1 VTAES
6 GPTQRRRRWWLL
18 LALPLLLAVAGY
30 VAFPYL
36 LDSALLKR
44 AIAGPAGRLR
54 VDWDSLRMTRLG
66 QFDVRGLEIQADS
79 RSMQWRVALDRALVG
94 VELRGLLD
102 RRFATS
108 AVKGAGL
115 DFQLRRKPTAEKPAD
130 STHLPP
136 MPGLELT
143 ARRPRPARRRP
154 PGWRFAIHGVDVTDL
169 REIWVDAYRLNGSGS
184 VRGGIETQVRGPFSL
199 DDLEV
204 SFTDASLLD
213 RGELV
218 AQSLALGTR
227 LDLEPSLPAE
237 LRTVEA
243 LTKLDGELRVTAES
257 GALGFLQP
265 LFHRAGV
272 RLHGTDSRLD
282 ADLRLVDGQL
292 QPGSRFDVAS
302 GHVVATFPAIGV
314 EGGGEIHGSVDDT
327 GLAVKADLPL
337 LDLVVHDQKI
347 GEAKGF
353 EMTVRSENPVLSTL
367 LGPTMAAEVGD
378 ANSEVAEQDD
388 GPTPVA
394 SREEKVEAAVAR
406 AADAGVVLEVALAD
420 GSIHDL
426 RPLADL
432 FPPSQAFRFTGGAAH
447 LAANANLRVENGAAS
462 IHLRGDD
469 VGLTLMDQPLLA
481 DVVLE
486 LEADSRDPRS
496 RWFDVR
502 KGSLALNGVKWSGEG
517 GEGDWSARLA
527 LRNGRIRLTKPVELV
542 ADLGVQMS
550 DTRPFVQMLAQ
561 EHKTVRW
568 FKGLLNI
575 KNVAGGAQVALD
587 EKTLRLRQVAID
599 GQGMMIRAQM
609 DLHQPPDALMLV
621 GLHGLRAGFALDA
634 GKRELQIRKP
644 REWYDERAKNWKPIH
659 P

>member
-1 VTAES
+1 
-6 GPTQRRRRWWLL
+6 
-18 LALPLLLAVAGY
+18 
-30 VAFPYL
+30 
-36 LDSALLKR
+36 
-44 AIAGPAGRLR
+44 
-54 VDWDSLRMTRLG
+54 
-66 QFDVRGLEIQADS
+66 
-79 RSMQWRVALDRALVG
+79 
-94 VELRGLLD
+94 
-102 RRFATS
+102 
-108 AVKGAGL
+108 
-115 DFQLRRKPTAEKPAD
+115 
-130 STHLPP
+130 

-143 ARRPRPARRRP
+143 ERRPRPAQRRP

-184 VRGGIETQVRGPFSL
+184 VRGAIETQVRGPFSL
-199 DDLEV
+199 DNLEV

-218 AQSLALGTR
+218 AQSLAVGTR

-237 LRTVEA
+237 LRTVEVMS
-243 LTKLDGELRVTAES
+243 KLGGELRVTAES

-265 LFHRAGV
+265 LFQRAGV
-272 RLHGTDSRLD
+272 RIHGTDSRLD
-282 ADLRLVDGQL
+282 ADLRLVDGRL

-302 GHVVATFPAIGV
+302 GRVVATFPAIGV
-314 EGGGEIHGSVDDT
+314 EGGGEIHGAVDAA
-327 GLAVKADLPL
+327 GLAVKADLPA
-337 LDLVVHDQKI
+337 LDLVVRDQKI

-353 EMTVRSENPVLSTL
+353 EMTVRSENPVLAEL
-367 LGPTMAAEVGD
+367 LGPAIGVEGRAEDGE
-378 ANSEVAEQDD
+378 AAEQDD
-388 GPTPVA
+388 EGTPVA
-394 SREEKVEAAVAR
+394 SRKEKVKAAVAR

-447 LAANANLRVENGAAS
+447 LAANASLRLDSGAAR

-469 VGLTLMDQPLLA
+469 VALSLMDQPLVA
-481 DVVLE
+481 DVELE
-486 LEADSRDPRS
+486 LETDSRDPRS

-502 KGSLALNGVKWSGEG
+502 KGSHPHNRVKWDGEG
-517 GEGDWSARLA
+517 GEGDWSANLA

-542 ADLGVQMS
+542 ADLGIKMR

-575 KNVAGGAQVALD
+575 KNVTGGAQVALD
-587 EKTLRLRQVAID
+587 ETTLHLRQVAID
-599 GQGMMIRAQM
+599 GEGMMIRAQM
-609 DLHQPPDALMLV
+609 DLHKPPDALMLV

-634 GKRELQIRKP
+634 GKRDLQIRRP
-644 REWYDERAKNWKPIH
+644 REWYDEQAKNWKPIH